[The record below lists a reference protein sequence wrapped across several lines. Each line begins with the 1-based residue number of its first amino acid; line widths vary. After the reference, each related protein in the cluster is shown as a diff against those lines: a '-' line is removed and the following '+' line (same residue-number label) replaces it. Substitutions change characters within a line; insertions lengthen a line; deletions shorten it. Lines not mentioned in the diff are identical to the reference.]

1 VPGKVTAVGDSVMLD
16 YQTPLQQDIPASTSR
31 PP

>member
-1 VPGKVTAVGDSVMLD
+1 VTAVGDSVMLD
-16 YQTPLQQDIPASTSR
+16 YQTPLQQDIPGVDVE